1 TRPARVGRSPARFR
15 SDPMRKLAAVLSLF
29 VFFAS
34 GHSLRAD
41 EKAAKGRL
49 VSLNLFK
56 NGLVVVRVEVALD
69 GPGVYVLDRVPA
81 PVHGTYWVQSDAE
94 VESQVQTREV
104 EVPAPEAAGG
114 NLQVE
119 LAGKKVTVHL
129 RGGQVPP
136 IGGVVVQPPQPRAEP
151 ADAGAPGPRPPPP
164 RPRRPPG
171 PYPPV

>member
-1 TRPARVGRSPARFR
+1 
-15 SDPMRKLAAVLSLF
+15 
-29 VFFAS
+29 
-34 GHSLRAD
+34 D

-56 NGLVVVRVEVALD
+56 NGLVVVRVEVAMD

-119 LAGKKVTVHL
+119 LAGKKVTVPL
-129 RGGQVPP
+129 RGGQAPP
-136 IGGVVVQPPQPRAEP
+136 IGGAVVQPPQPRAEP
-151 ADAGAPGPRPPPP
+151 ADADAAMPRPDPISPAAQ
-164 RPRRPPG
+164 PG
-171 PYPPV
+171 RYLLIQTARGRAYV